1 MTIYDPVGLIDHYLV
16 LLKILLQEVWRTGI
30 DWDEPIPE
38 NLFER
43 WRTWI
48 RLLPEL
54 EKLRIPRCYRQVVL
68 SIEEAA
74 VDMHVFVDASESAM
88 SAVVFLRFTKGDQ
101 LECSLVAAKTRVSPM
116 KYTSI
121 PRLELQAA
129 VLGCR
134 LAANVTRSLTMNICK
149 RTFWTDS
156 RNVLCWLRAD
166 HKRYSAFVG
175 SRISEIL
182 ESTDI
187 HDWRWVPTRS
197 NVADD
202 GTRWRD
208 RPDLSSESRWFK
220 GPEFLMQA
228 TEKWPSL
235 PVKIS
240 TEEEMRPSVLFHI
253 SVSESVIDVSRF
265 SSWRRLLIVTGYV
278 LRFCTNIQRSC
289 RKVPLIAGPL
299 MREELRSAEA
309 HHYRQAQRD
318 IYHDEVAVL
327 VAKEERGKQIPK
339 ASPLYKLSP
348 FVDDSGVLRMKGR
361 TGVCAYLHSDAKNPV
376 ILPPKHPVTS
386 LLLAH
391 YHEKYLHRNYDI
403 AVNEKLPVVQKSRR
417 CPQPPEMA
425 DLPVARLSA
434 HTRPFAHVGV
444 DYFGPIEVIVGRRV
458 EKRCQPNATGALP
471 KVDRNQLMR
480 EFITSSTSWQFN
492 PPASPHMGGSWERL
506 VQSVKRNLAEVL
518 HARRPTDEELRN
530 ALTEVEGILNT
541 RPLTHVP
548 IDDEAAPAL
557 TPNHFLLGS
566 SDGSK
571 PLTFVD
577 ADTAALR
584 RGHPT
589 SQWLANLFWKRWIR
603 DYLPDITRRTK
614 WHKKAKPLEEGD
626 IVVIVD
632 HEHPRNCWPKGRVIG
647 VVTSGGQTRKATV
660 QTVHGVYERPT
671 VKLAVLDVRRDVV

>member
-1 MTIYDPVGLIDHYLV
+1 
-16 LLKILLQEVWRTGI
+16 
-30 DWDEPIPE
+30 
-38 NLFER
+38 
-43 WRTWI
+43 
-48 RLLPEL
+48 
-54 EKLRIPRCYRQVVL
+54 
-68 SIEEAA
+68 
-74 VDMHVFVDASESAM
+74 
-88 SAVVFLRFTKGDQ
+88 
-101 LECSLVAAKTRVSPM
+101 
-116 KYTSI
+116 
-121 PRLELQAA
+121 
-129 VLGCR
+129 
-134 LAANVTRSLTMNICK
+134 
-149 RTFWTDS
+149 
-156 RNVLCWLRAD
+156 
-166 HKRYSAFVG
+166 
-175 SRISEIL
+175 
-182 ESTDI
+182 
-187 HDWRWVPTRS
+187 
-197 NVADD
+197 
-202 GTRWRD
+202 
-208 RPDLSSESRWFK
+208 
-220 GPEFLMQA
+220 MQA

-403 AVNEKLPVVQKSRR
+403 AVNEVRQKYSIFRLRQTLATIRR
-417 CPQPPEMA
+417 NCQWCKHRDAVPQPPEMA

-458 EKRCQPNATGALP
+458 EKRWGVLLTCLTIRAVHIEVAHSLTTSSCIMALRNFIARRGTPVSFYSDRGTNFVGANRTLQELYQ